1 MTNLRIVFHDKVED
15 KEVIVEIS
23 PFKDGEY
30 VIQANVNGDQ
40 MFHVLADEG
49 HLKTNYYYP
58 RERYEIVSISI
69 I

>member
-1 MTNLRIVFHDKVED
+1 MTNLRIVFHDKVQD
-15 KEVIVEIS
+15 KDIIVEIS

-30 VIQANVNGDQ
+30 VIPTNLNGDQ
-40 MFHVLADEG
+40 VFHVLADEG
-49 HLKTNYYYP
+49 YLKTNYFYP